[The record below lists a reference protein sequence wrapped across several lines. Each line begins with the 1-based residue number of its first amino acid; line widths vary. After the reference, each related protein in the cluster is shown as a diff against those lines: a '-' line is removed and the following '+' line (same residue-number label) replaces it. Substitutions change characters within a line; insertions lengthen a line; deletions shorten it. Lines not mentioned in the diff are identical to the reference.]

1 MRRPPTL
8 RALQVR
14 LRADQ
19 TCRMRLAATLEN
31 ARNQANADVPDA
43 ERALR
48 H

>member
-1 MRRPPTL
+1 
-8 RALQVR
+8 
-14 LRADQ
+14 
-19 TCRMRLAATLEN
+19 MRLAATLEN